1 MYKRQ
6 GYWLAELWPELLLGC
21 VLAAPVYPALKKR
34 LGLWRCALAL
44 VVFGLAV
51 SSLLAS
57 GFNPFIYFRF

>member
-1 MYKRQ
+1 M
-6 GYWLAELWPELLLGC
+6 GC
-21 VLAAPVYPALKKR
+21 VLAAPVYPELKKR
-34 LGLWRCALAL
+34 LGLWRYALAL